1 MAQSTS
7 RASDRLLMR
16 LAVGVILVFVAWTVL
31 GWLLSALIGTLV
43 ALIRVALLLG
53 LLAIVGWFV
62 LVGPAGA
69 DDE

>member
-7 RASDRLLMR
+7 RTSDRLLMR
-16 LAVGVILVFVAWTVL
+16 LAVGVILVFLGWVVL
-31 GWLLSALIGTLV
+31 GWVLSVLVGTLV

-62 LVGPAGA
+62 LVGPPGA
-69 DDE
+69 DDG

>member
-7 RASDRLLMR
+7 RENDRLLMR
-16 LAVGVILVFVAWTVL
+16 LAVGVILVFVGWVVL
-31 GWLLSALIGTLV
+31 GWILSALIGTLV

-62 LVGPAGA
+62 LVGPPGT
-69 DDE
+69 DDG